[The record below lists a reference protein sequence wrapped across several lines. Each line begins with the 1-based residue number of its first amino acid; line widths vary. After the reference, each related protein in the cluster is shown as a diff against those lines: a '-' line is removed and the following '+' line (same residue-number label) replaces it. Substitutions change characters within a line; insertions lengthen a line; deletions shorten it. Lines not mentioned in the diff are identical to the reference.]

1 MNDKMFYKKSD
12 LIIIAAVILLS
23 LAAWAAFMLFSEKD
37 NLYAEIYLNNQL
49 VKMIDLT
56 NAKNNFFSVEGK
68 PDVIF
73 EIRDGSIRFYESS
86 CPDKVCIRTGFLNRS
101 RQSAACLPN
110 NMILKIISDK
120 NTDEPDVIVK

>member
-1 MNDKMFYKKSD
+1 MNGKMFYKKSD

-23 LAAWAAFMLFSEKD
+23 FAAWAAFMLFSEKD
-37 NLYAEIYLNNQL
+37 NLYAQIYLNNQL
-49 VKMIDLT
+49 VKTIDLT
-56 NAKNNFFSVEGK
+56 KAKNSFFSVDGK
-68 PDVIF
+68 PDVVF

-86 CPDKVCIRTGFLNRS
+86 CPDKVCIRTGFLNRN

-120 NTDEPDVIVK
+120 NSDEPDVIVK